1 MSLPDQM
8 DALERGDHGNSTKE
22 FLAYCEAERERRI
35 NSGKEFDEESF
46 NQAMDLVLR
55 KLKVLEEEGWT

>member
-1 MSLPDQM
+1 MSLSDQT
-8 DALERGDHGNSTKE
+8 DARERDDHGNSSEE

-35 NSGKEFDEESF
+35 NSGEEFDEASF

-55 KLKVLEEEGWT
+55 KLKVLEDEGWT